1 MKRIFLYAIFLL
13 IVISCGTSR
22 KGMKKPQSV
31 TYKKETYTIHPQFVI
46 FNTSDSIS
54 ELHFKVASKELLYTR
69 PDGINFVS
77 NVLISYRLLR
87 SYDSKEILDSASVRL
102 VDGNNSNADKYLV
115 GKINIHAK
123 AHHNYILIISV
134 TDLNRNINVSNT
146 VAIEKD
152 DDLNRQN
159 FLVKTKST
167 TTPLFCNYTNSGD
180 ELTIQYKEKIAVN
193 IYVHYYNRNFPLAAP
208 PFSLGDPDPFKYKA
222 DSSFILQLSSEGSL
236 NFVAPQKGFYHFQL
250 DTTKREGVTIYY
262 FSDFFPEIKRAEDM
276 IPPLRFITTKAEYD
290 ELTSSTNQKAAIE
303 KFWVNCVGNQDKAR
317 EVIRKFYTRMH
328 EANIFY
334 TSYIEGWK
342 TDRGMIYL
350 IYGAPNSVYRTANTE
365 TWTYGEENNINS
377 LQYSFTKVAN
387 PFTDNDYSL
396 ERSSVYKQSWYSS
409 VDIWRQGKLYLQE

>member
-167 TTPLFCNYTNSGD
+167 TTPLFCN
-180 ELTIQYKEKIAVN
+180 
-193 IYVHYYNRNFPLAAP
+193 
-208 PFSLGDPDPFKYKA
+208 
-222 DSSFILQLSSEGSL
+222 
-236 NFVAPQKGFYHFQL
+236 
-250 DTTKREGVTIYY
+250 
-262 FSDFFPEIKRAEDM
+262 
-276 IPPLRFITTKAEYD
+276 
-290 ELTSSTNQKAAIE
+290 
-303 KFWVNCVGNQDKAR
+303 
-317 EVIRKFYTRMH
+317 
-328 EANIFY
+328 
-334 TSYIEGWK
+334 
-342 TDRGMIYL
+342 
-350 IYGAPNSVYRTANTE
+350 
-365 TWTYGEENNINS
+365 
-377 LQYSFTKVAN
+377 
-387 PFTDNDYSL
+387 
-396 ERSSVYKQSWYSS
+396 
-409 VDIWRQGKLYLQE
+409 

>member
-1 MKRIFLYAIFLL
+1 M
-13 IVISCGTSR
+13 
-22 KGMKKPQSV
+22 
-31 TYKKETYTIHPQFVI
+31 
-46 FNTSDSIS
+46 
-54 ELHFKVASKELLYTR
+54 
-69 PDGINFVS
+69 
-77 NVLISYRLLR
+77 
-87 SYDSKEILDSASVRL
+87 
-102 VDGNNSNADKYLV
+102 
-115 GKINIHAK
+115 
-123 AHHNYILIISV
+123 
-134 TDLNRNINVSNT
+134 
-146 VAIEKD
+146 
-152 DDLNRQN
+152 
-159 FLVKTKST
+159 
-167 TTPLFCNYTNSGD
+167 
-180 ELTIQYKEKIAVN
+180 
-193 IYVHYYNRNFPLAAP
+193 
-208 PFSLGDPDPFKYKA
+208 
-222 DSSFILQLSSEGSL
+222 
-236 NFVAPQKGFYHFQL
+236 